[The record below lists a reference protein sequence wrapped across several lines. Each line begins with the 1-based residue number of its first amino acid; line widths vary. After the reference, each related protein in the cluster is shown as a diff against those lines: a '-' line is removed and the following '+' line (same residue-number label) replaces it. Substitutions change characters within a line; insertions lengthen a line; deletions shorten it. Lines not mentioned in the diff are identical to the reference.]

1 MEDILDLYQLP
12 YDPAIPMICMDE
24 KPYQL
29 LGNVREPLPMRQGSC
44 VKLDNEYVRGGTA
57 SIFLFCEPM
66 ENWCHVVALPHRTAL
81 DWAEQIKELL
91 TVHYPNVPL
100 IRLVMDNLNTHVI
113 ASLYKAFPPE
123 EARSMA
129 RRLEI
134 HYTPKHGS
142 WLNIAECYLSALSRQ
157 CLNRR
162 LVTLDLLNTEI
173 SAWESAHN
181 ALNHSVRWHFTTDDA
196 RTKLRSLYPKLL

>member
-29 LGNVREPLPMRQGSC
+29 LGNAREPLPMRQASC
-44 VKLDNEYVRGGTA
+44 AKLDSEYVRDGTA
-57 SIFLFCEPM
+57 SIFLFCEPLAS
-66 ENWCHVVALPHRTAL
+66 WCHVTALPRRTAL
-81 DWAEQIKELL
+81 DWAAQIKELL
-91 TVHYPNVPL
+91 TVHYPDTPL
-100 IRLVMDNLNTHVI
+100 IRLVMDNLNTHTI
-113 ASLYKAFPPE
+113 ASLYKAFPPA
-123 EARSMA
+123 EARALA
-129 RRLEI
+129 RRFEI

-142 WLNIAECYLSALSRQ
+142 WLNIAECYLSTLSRQ

-162 LVTLDLLNTEI
+162 LDELNLLNAEL
-173 SAWESAHN
+173 SAWESAHR
-181 ALNHSVRWHFTTDDA
+181 ALNRSVRWHFTNQDA